1 MRPIGKN
8 GWMHL
13 TKDETVKDYLDKY
26 VYSSND
32 YYDYL
37 EKIGGVR
44 TLHELEKIENKLAD
58 YPKVARRRG

>member
-1 MRPIGKN
+1 
-8 GWMHL
+8 MHPSE
-13 TKDETVKDYLDKY
+13 ETTQAYLEKY

-32 YYDYL
+32 FYDYL

-44 TLHELEKIENKLAD
+44 VLHELEKIEKKLAD